1 MQFFFNDESF
11 KKCRFWKK
19 ATCLCRNECFYSLA
33 RTDCSS
39 RTPAGVTVML
49 KRGDAS
55 LFGKVTEWWNLTKR
69 MRHIM
74 DLGKHMNHLKHCHAV
89 NIKSYQRWLRFI
101 WGQFCF
107 SCNPS
112 NADEGSD
119 YLWSWIIQ
127 TSSFGSQK
135 GSAYWVIC
143 SGKIAEAVRDL
154 KPKIW

>member
-112 NADEGSD
+112 NADEGLRLFVKLNYSNLFIWKPEGQCLLSD
-119 YLWSWIIQ
+119 LFRQNSR
-127 TSSFGSQK
+127 G
-135 GSAYWVIC
+135 C
-143 SGKIAEAVRDL
+143 
-154 KPKIW
+154 